1 MNAHEIERME
11 KFEKTYWWHVGK
23 KHLVKYLVEKYTKA
37 ANLNILE
44 IGCGAGEITQDLQK
58 YGTVLGNDVSETALA
73 ACRSKGFQNLLYG
86 DINQLDLSS
95 YTKKFDLILAL
106 DVLEHIQNDMEA
118 MQRIIKLLKPGG
130 IFLVAVPA
138 YKFLWSSH
146 DEALE
151 HKRRYTSFEI
161 ITKLKDTGFSILKN
175 SHFVFWSFF
184 PIALVK
190 FLGNFLGRN
199 AYPKSSY
206 IELPDFL
213 NNFMI
218 KVLEF
223 ETRMIDKLYLPLG
236 TTIVVVA
243 KKN

>member
-1 MNAHEIERME
+1 
-11 KFEKTYWWHVGK
+11 
-23 KHLVKYLVEKYTKA
+23 
-37 ANLNILE
+37 
-44 IGCGAGEITQDLQK
+44 
-58 YGTVLGNDVSETALA
+58 
-73 ACRSKGFQNLLYG
+73 
-86 DINQLDLSS
+86 
-95 YTKKFDLILAL
+95 
-106 DVLEHIQNDMEA
+106 

-161 ITKLKDTGFSILKN
+161 ITKLKDTGFGILKS

-190 FLGNFLGRN
+190 FLSNFIGKN

-206 IELPDFL
+206 IELPDSL

-218 KVLEF
+218 KVLKF

-236 TTIVVVA
+236 TTIIVVA